1 MKISTRGRYAVR
13 MIVDIAENQEDGYVA
28 LKEISE
34 RQGISKKYLEQIVP
48 SLTGAGLL
56 VAGRGHMGG
65 YKLNRRPSAYTI
77 ADILRVTEGRLA
89 PVACLESDVNTCER
103 AENCDSLYIWRGLM
117 EVIEKYLEGITI
129 QDILNRK
136 IKRNDDYV
144 LL

>member
-1 MKISTRGRYAVR
+1 MKISTRGRYALR
-13 MIVDIAENQEDGYVA
+13 MLVDIAENQSDGYVA
-28 LKEISE
+28 LKDISD

-48 SLTGAGLL
+48 ALTGAGFLIS
-56 VAGRGHMGG
+56 GRGHMGG

-77 ADILRVTEGRLA
+77 ADVLRVTEGKLS
-89 PVACLESDVNTCER
+89 PVACLDTDVNTCER
-103 AENCDSLYIWRGLM
+103 AESCDSLYIWKGLM
-117 EVIEKYLEGITI
+117 EVIEKYLDGITI